1 MLGLR
6 LRQYW
11 YRRQADASLQ
21 ALWLS
26 SNNIRLGQYHKNRYL
41 AVDLETTAL
50 NPKEGEVVSI
60 AWVPLENG
68 QIDMCQAAHYLLST
82 NDSVGHSATFH
93 HIRDCDLGDALSV
106 SDVMPLFFE
115 ALKGRVLIFHCAA
128 MDMAFLDQWCVRLH
142 GARLLMPLVDTL
154 ALERKRLDSR
164 QPIIRAGDLRLG
176 ECRQRYN
183 LPEYPP
189 HNAMSDALAT
199 AELFLA
205 MMASRG
211 SA

>member
-1 MLGLR
+1 MLSLR
-6 LRQYW
+6 LQQYW
-11 YRRQADASLQ
+11 YRRRADISLQ

-26 SNNIRLGQYHKNRYL
+26 TSKVRLGQYSENRYL

-50 NPKEGEVVSI
+50 NPNEGEVVSI

-68 QIDMCQAAHYLLST
+68 QIDMGHAAHHLLST
-82 NDSVGHSATFH
+82 HDSVGHSATFH
-93 HIRDCDLGDALSV
+93 HIRDCDLGDALTV

-115 ALKGRVLIFHCAA
+115 ALNGRVLIFHCAA

-142 GARLLMPLVDTL
+142 GTRLLMPLVDTL
-154 ALERKRLDSR
+154 VLERKQLESR
-164 QPIIRAGDLRLG
+164 QPIIRSGDLRLG
-176 ECRQRYN
+176 QCRQRYN
-183 LPEYPP
+183 LPEYPS

-205 MMASRG
+205 MMASRR
-211 SA
+211 AA

>member
-1 MLGLR
+1 MLSLR

-11 YRRQADASLQ
+11 HRRQADATLQ
-21 ALWLS
+21 TLWQS
-26 SNNIRLGQYHKNRYL
+26 SNKVRLGQYHENRYL

-50 NPKEGEVVSI
+50 NPDEGEVVSI

-68 QIDMCQAAHYLLST
+68 QIDMGQAGHFLLST

-93 HIRDCDLGDALSV
+93 HIRDCDLGEALSV
-106 SDVMPLFFE
+106 SEVMPLFFE

-142 GARLLMPLVDTL
+142 GARLLMPFVDTL
-154 ALERKRLDSR
+154 TVERKRLDSR
-164 QPIIRAGDLRLG
+164 QPIIRSGELRLG
-176 ECRQRYN
+176 QCRKRYN

-205 MMASRG
+205 MMASKR
-211 SA
+211 SV